1 MDIQKI
7 KIKAQKELNSAA
19 NMEEWKKLFK
29 KYLGK
34 KSEIAQVFTSLRALP
49 EEQKKEKAKHINQ
62 VKKDLISK
70 FQIKKEEIET
80 ILKNKIQDNKRIDI
94 SMPGQKISRGTLHPL
109 TQVIRRV
116 EDIFVSLGFE
126 IADGPEI
133 EKEYYNFDALN
144 IPKNHPARDMWDTF
158 WIHQNKNNKNK
169 KERLLLRTHTSPG
182 QIRYMEKHNPP
193 LRIIVP
199 GRTFRFEATD
209 ASHEIN
215 FYQLEGLMVDK
226 DISVANFKA
235 VIEKFFQS
243 FFNKDVKIRIRPSY
257 FPFTEPSFE
266 IDIGCLVCHGKGC
279 SVCSQRGWLEVAGA
293 GMVHPEVFKSVK
305 LNPSNWSASNASYSN
320 AGWQGFAFGIG
331 LDRLAMMKYK
341 IDDVRLLFGN
351 DLRFLEQF

>member
-1 MDIQKI
+1 MDIKNI
-7 KIKAQKELNSAA
+7 KIQAEQELKSVESTEN
-19 NMEEWKKLFK
+19 WRKLFK

-34 KSEIAQVFTSLRALP
+34 KSEIAQIFTSLKGFTR
-49 EEQKKEKAKHINQ
+49 EQKKEKAKQINQ
-62 VKKDLISK
+62 VKKDLIYQ
-70 FQIKKEEIET
+70 FQERKKELEKNIKKEIED
-80 ILKNKIQDNKRIDI
+80 KKKIDVT
-94 SMPGQKISRGTLHPL
+94 MPGQKMERGTLHPL

-116 EDIFVSLGFE
+116 EDIFSTLGFE
-126 IADGPEI
+126 IANGPEI
-133 EKEYYNFDALN
+133 EEEYYNFDALN

-158 WIHQNKNNKNK
+158 WLYQDKPNKTR
-169 KERLLLRTHTSPG
+169 KEKLLLRTHTSPG

-215 FYQLEGLMVDK
+215 FYQVEGLMVDK
-226 DISVANFKA
+226 NISVANFKA
-235 VIEKFFQS
+235 VIEKFFKS
-243 FFNKDVKIRIRPSY
+243 FFSQDIEIRIRPSY

-266 IDIGCLVCHGKGC
+266 IDISCLVCHGKGC

-305 LNPSNWSASNASYSN
+305 LNPHN
-320 AGWQGFAFGIG
+320 WQGFAFGIG

-341 IDDVRLLFGN
+341 INDVRLLYGG